1 MQTLC
6 LADQATCL
14 NAPFWRQFH
23 NKRREEKMQ
32 RSSLP
37 LLVLLL
43 TFFLISADALAEK
56 RYGPGVTDTEI
67 KLGQTMPYSGAAS
80 VYGQIGR
87 AELAYFEMLNAK
99 GGINGRKIRLLSLD
113 DGYLPPKTVEQVR
126 KLVEGEQ
133 VLAIFGSIGTATNVA
148 VRNYL
153 NARKVPHLFVGGGD
167 AVWGDYK
174 NFPWTMGWGGSYQ
187 MEGRLYAEH
196 ILANRPNARIGILSI
211 NDDYGR
217 DLVKGFKDGL
227 GDRAASMVVAEQT
240 YEFSDP
246 TVSSQIVSLKSSGAD
261 TFFGAAFGKHAS
273 QAYRKMYDI
282 GWRPQV
288 YIGVAAASPE
298 GILKPAGLH
307 TAKGF
312 ITAYYAKS
320 PEFPAI
326 RNDPAMQDYFAW
338 AKEWYPEGNAEDGIF
353 TYGYQ
358 VAQVMEYVLR
368 AAGDNLTRENLM
380 RIATHMDHV
389 EIPMLYPGIT
399 ANTSPTDYFPLEQ
412 FQMFQFD
419 GKNWLPFGPVVG
431 K

>member
-1 MQTLC
+1 MLRIPLQLMTLC
-6 LADQATCL
+6 LMFCL
-14 NAPFWRQFH
+14 AG
-23 NKRREEKMQ
+23 
-32 RSSLP
+32 
-37 LLVLLL
+37 
-43 TFFLISADALAEK
+43 ADALAEK

-67 KLGQTMPYSGAAS
+67 TLGQTMPYSGALSA
-80 VYGQIGR
+80 YGQIGL

-99 GGINGRKIRLLSLD
+99 GGINGRKIRLISRD

-126 KLVEGEQ
+126 KLVEQEE

-148 VRNYL
+148 VRKYL

-167 AVWGDYK
+167 AVWGDYQ
-174 NFPWTMGWGGSYQ
+174 NYPWTMGWGGSYQ

-196 ILANRPNARIGILSI
+196 ILANRPNAKIAILSI

-217 DLVKGFKDGL
+217 NYVKGFKDGL
-227 GDRAASMVVAEQT
+227 GARASSMIVAEQT

-246 TVSSQIVSLKSSGAD
+246 TVDSQIISLKTSGAD
-261 TFFGAAFGKHAS
+261 TAFIAALGRHAS

-282 GWRPQV
+282 GWRPQT
-288 YIGVAAASPE
+288 YIGVAGASPE

-307 TAKGF
+307 TTKGF

-338 AKEWYPEGNAEDGIF
+338 AKKWYPEGNEEDGIF

-358 VAQVMEYVLR
+358 VAQAMEYVLR
-368 AAGDNLTRENLM
+368 AAGDDLTRENIM
-380 RIATHMDHV
+380 RIATNMDQV

-412 FQMFQFD
+412 FQMFLFD

>member
-1 MQTLC
+1 
-6 LADQATCL
+6 
-14 NAPFWRQFH
+14 
-23 NKRREEKMQ
+23 
-32 RSSLP
+32 
-37 LLVLLL
+37 
-43 TFFLISADALAEK
+43 
-56 RYGPGVTDTEI
+56 
-67 KLGQTMPYSGAAS
+67 
-80 VYGQIGR
+80 
-87 AELAYFEMLNAK
+87 
-99 GGINGRKIRLLSLD
+99 
-113 DGYLPPKTVEQVR
+113 
-126 KLVEGEQ
+126 
-133 VLAIFGSIGTATNVA
+133 
-148 VRNYL
+148 
-153 NARKVPHLFVGGGD
+153 
-167 AVWGDYK
+167 
-174 NFPWTMGWGGSYQ
+174 
-187 MEGRLYAEH
+187 ME
-196 ILANRPNARIGILSI
+196 P
-211 NDDYGR
+211 
-217 DLVKGFKDGL
+217 
-227 GDRAASMVVAEQT
+227 
-240 YEFSDP
+240 
-246 TVSSQIVSLKSSGAD
+246 
-261 TFFGAAFGKHAS
+261 AFGKHAS

-358 VAQVMEYVLR
+358 VAQAMEYVLR